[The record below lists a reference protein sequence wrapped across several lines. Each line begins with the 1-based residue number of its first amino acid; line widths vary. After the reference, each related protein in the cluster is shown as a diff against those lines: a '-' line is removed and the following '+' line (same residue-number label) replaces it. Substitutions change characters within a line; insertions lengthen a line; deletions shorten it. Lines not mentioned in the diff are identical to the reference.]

1 MNLLHPTSD
10 MMESWRKT
18 WQAPLSSFC
27 PRWWRWTWSWLL
39 SCIFNTI
46 GHCLLLPHH
55 CQVFKLPPAGA
66 GEEEDHRAWL
76 LHRALNHPCR
86 LLLLQGCQKKLPFLS
101 TSLLH
106 RRHPGSYTL
115 WKGAWFSSTSL
126 PFLSNTRISSQSTL
140 PGIYTWNALVVNDK
154 Y

>member
-46 GHCLLLPHH
+46 GHCLLLPHY

-86 LLLLQGCQKKLPFLS
+86 LLLLQGCRNFFTFICQLPFC
-101 TSLLH
+101 TGGIRVH
-106 RRHPGSYTL
+106 
-115 WKGAWFSSTSL
+115 L
-126 PFLSNTRISSQSTL
+126 PFGKGHDFHLQASHFCQIRGY
-140 PGIYTWNALVVNDK
+140 PVNQLCQVFILEMHWW
-154 Y
+154 